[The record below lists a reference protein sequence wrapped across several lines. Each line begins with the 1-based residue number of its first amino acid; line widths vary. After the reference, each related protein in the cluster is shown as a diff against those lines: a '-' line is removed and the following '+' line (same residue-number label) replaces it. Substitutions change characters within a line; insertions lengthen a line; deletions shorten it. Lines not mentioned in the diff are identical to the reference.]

1 MRRLWRRMRWVGII
15 RIVSWVVFLKG
26 QASGWEPAFLFGI
39 FRVRVLLVGNVFE
52 EFG

>member
-39 FRVRVLLVGNVFE
+39 FGVRGFAGGE
-52 EFG
+52 CF